1 MLGTC
6 SALVIVLACPSIRI
20 VLLLATSVW
29 SFARLYY
36 YAFYVLERY
45 IDPEF
50 RYAGLFSLAHYLL
63 KNRSRGRRDLN

>member
-63 KNRSRGRRDLN
+63 KHRSRGRRDRN